1 MENDEPKNINIIIS
15 NNHTSTSVFN
25 LEYNNQNLNNNIEY
39 QKWKKLMLIQ
49 YRDNSKQ
56 FKCNKDKILFYS
68 SYNDYINNYSYKS
81 KCPVCNN
88 NICYFCSFNNSNY
101 FYLPCCITNSIL
113 KTFFYSGL
121 KSLNEPFIGSNLFF
135 LIPILN
141 IFTIIFAFFKLLYTD
156 LILEKSKNNNNE
168 EYVQYVDLY
177 IKKSKKSILNYIL
190 ILLIDLFLCI
200 PFIITYNYFII
211 LLIIISI
218 PFKFIPLKYYLGA
231 FYED

>member
-49 YRDNSKQ
+49 YGDNSKQ

-81 KCPVCNN
+81 KCPVCYN

-101 FYLPCCITNSIL
+101 FYLPCCIKNSIL

-168 EYVQYVDLY
+168 EHVQYVDLY
-177 IKKSKKSILNYIL
+177 IKKAKK
-190 ILLIDLFLCI
+190 
-200 PFIITYNYFII
+200 PF
-211 LLIIISI
+211 
-218 PFKFIPLKYYLGA
+218 
-231 FYED
+231 